1 MTVKCKFTQS
11 LLHHRTLL
19 HQLAI
24 LLLLLLWT
32 GLAIQPLY
40 AHAEYDHSEP
50 AADAVVESAPTQ
62 VRVWFTQELF
72 RRKGENSIEVYQ
84 ADGTR
89 VDLDDLVIDDDDRK
103 LMTISLKP
111 AVPAGLYTVRWVA
124 TSSEDGHQEK
134 GEFTFTI
141 GAAAGAGAVEA
152 ATATSVSVVVA
163 EPAATEPPPTAVATP
178 AEQDAPFSCFGVT
191 LPLMMVMGAV
201 VIGQRRNQVG

>member
-1 MTVKCKFTQS
+1 MTVKCKFIQS
-11 LLHHRTLL
+11 LLHP
-19 HQLAI
+19 LAI

-89 VDLDDLVIDDDDRK
+89 VDLDDLAIDDDDRK
-103 LMTISLKP
+103 LMTVSLRP

-141 GAAAGAGAVEA
+141 GAAAGVVDA
-152 ATATSVSVVVA
+152 ATATSVSGVVA
-163 EPAATEPPPTAVATP
+163 EPTATEPPPTAVATP
-178 AEQDAPFSCFGVT
+178 AEQSAPLSCLGITF
-191 LPLMMVMGAV
+191 PLVMVMGAV

>member
-11 LLHHRTLL
+11 LLHP
-19 HQLAI
+19 LAI

-103 LMTISLKP
+103 LMTVSLKP

-141 GAAAGAGAVEA
+141 GAAAGVVDA
-152 ATATSVSVVVA
+152 ATATSVSGVVA

>member
-11 LLHHRTLL
+11 LLHPLTLL

-24 LLLLLLWT
+24 LLLFLLWT

-89 VDLDDLVIDDDDRK
+89 VDLDDLAISDDDRT
-103 LMTISLKP
+103 LMTVSLKP
-111 AVPAGLYTVRWVA
+111 AVPAGLYTVRWDLDL
-124 TSSEDGHQEK
+124 SGPHGDDGLRSHLHL
-134 GEFTFTI
+134 
-141 GAAAGAGAVEA
+141 
-152 ATATSVSVVVA
+152 
-163 EPAATEPPPTAVATP
+163 ATEVRVPAPQWRP
-178 AEQDAPFSCFGVT
+178 AELIDLLVYRLGRP
-191 LPLMMVMGAV
+191 
-201 VIGQRRNQVG
+201 